1 MLYLISHQLHK
12 DAGKKPYNDS
22 KAWMEY
28 SNSMDDIYNNINDY
42 NPNRNRKILFDMIAD
57 MNTNKKFQSILKEL
71 FRYSYLVIYYFLV
84 SKDVR

>member
-1 MLYLISHQLHK
+1 MLTKYY
-12 DAGKKPYNDS
+12 GKYYD
-22 KAWMEY
+22 
-28 SNSMDDIYNNINDY
+28 NINDY
-42 NPNRNRKILFDMIAD
+42 NPNGSRKILIVFDDMVAD

>member
-1 MLYLISHQLHK
+1 MK
-12 DAGKKPYNDS
+12 
-22 KAWMEY
+22 Y
-28 SNSMDDIYNNINDY
+28 SNTVDGSYSDVNNY
-42 NPNRNRKILFDMIAD
+42 NPNWNWKIFILFDDMIAD